1 MKEEI
6 DKKETKIKKI
16 GEKEEKKK
24 REEDLPRSLEWKCS
38 LAWTRYSG
46 CSECQREAHAGADGA
61 GETEV
66 KLETETKETSEET
79 KKVTEKKETQKEI
92 HTGLGV
98 AAGVESSAVAILESR
113 GLKGEGE
120 TKGKEEK
127 PPGAEVDLTATILGA
142 GRGLKIN
149 N

>member
-1 MKEEI
+1 MA
-6 DKKETKIKKI
+6 
-16 GEKEEKKK
+16 G
-24 REEDLPRSLEWKCS
+24 
-38 LAWTRYSG
+38 TRCRG
-46 CSECQREAHAGADGA
+46 CPECRHGARAEAGDA

-79 KKVTEKKETQKEI
+79 KEVTEEKETQKEI

-98 AAGVESSAVAILESR
+98 AAGVESSAVAILEIR
-113 GLKGEGE
+113 GLKVEGK

-142 GRGLKIN
+142 GRDLKRN